1 MRACYGTRLAIA
13 VLTLALSVAA
23 SEPAPEATSRSPGR
37 RGALV
42 VVDDSE
48 RSRLERS
55 GLPVIW
61 KGSSFFLAVWDD
73 DDLRAAHRASIRLEV
88 LAPDF
93 GGARPLYLFEVRDDV
108 EPPAAWGD
116 RVLWRDG
123 RKWVLEMDAA
133 EAARWTGAG
142 HAAVRIPDEPR
153 GWEPRAPSVAYDCS
167 YDPLVDELI
176 HQTDQA
182 KWLDWIEKLSGEES
196 VTVSGTEYI
205 VETRYSSP
213 MFSGAPTAK
222 AYDFALQQAQ
232 SWHYAPDRLE
242 EHGYDAGGGQ
252 TWKNLV
258 LTLPGESF
266 PDDIVLITG
275 HLDSINLGDLMH
287 APGAN
292 DNGTGNATLF
302 EAARLLRQYRFRRT
316 LKIVWFTGEED
327 GLLGS
332 EAYVDDHPTDGFLGV
347 VNLDM
352 FGWDGDGD
360 RCFEIHAGTLSQSQD
375 VGNCFDD
382 SLTTYGMGLAR
393 DYLTWGATDRSDHA
407 SFWQVNV
414 GAIEIA
420 ENFFSDGLPDGCIG
434 QDANPGYHTTDDTVA
449 SNLTPSFGFDIAR
462 AGLATIAAMALPIGA
477 CFDDAPVLSA
487 TPGVSAV
494 DLGWT
499 AVDGAASYRLYR
511 STQGCEGQW
520 FEVAQTAGTSW
531 RDDGADEATTYYY
544 HVEAV
549 DADGFCVSAAS
560 NCAAAV
566 PTVYHATSV
575 SADGIDVCAGGGEG
589 SEDGVID
596 PGESVLLPVT
606 LQNDGTSRLNEVTGM
621 LSTSTGG
628 VTIIDPSAAWPDLP
642 RGAALPSRPNHFGF
656 QVADS
661 VPCGTTLYAAIDL
674 DYTEGSNHTGLPL
687 TIGNAYEVVLLS
699 EDFAAGIPTDWMVVD
714 GGSGGGA
721 ASTWTTSNPGGRSI
735 EAPFD
740 DSFAIVDSDEAGSNA
755 TQDEALITP
764 SFDAS
769 ECTQVVVEFSSQFRW
784 YSGSQDEWADLD
796 LSTDGG
802 TFWWNKLRLQG
813 GSDGYPAPVTKSV
826 DITSTLGGSLADARV
841 RFHYHQADYE
851 WWWAIDN
858 VVVRCTMMECTPC
871 AETALPPG
879 EPGLSAPLTLR
890 RDAGN
895 LVFTWGAPEAGCQAG
910 DYAVYKGDL
919 TTLSSQ
925 VYSHD
930 WVLSCATGSTSLTI
944 PETHPSLGA
953 ADYYLVVAD
962 NGIQEGSYGRD
973 SDGSERPASPSACH
987 AAQNFLSCVP

>member
-1 MRACYGTRLAIA
+1 MRAHDGIRFAIA
-13 VLTLALSVAA
+13 ALALSAA
-23 SEPAPEATSRSPGR
+23 AWPAAAAATNRPPGS

-55 GLPVIW
+55 RLPVIW

-73 DDLRAAHRASIRLEV
+73 DDRRAAQRASIRHTILV
-88 LAPDF
+88 RDF
-93 GGARPLYLFEVRDDV
+93 DRGRSLYLFEVWDDV
-108 EPPAAWGD
+108 EPPAAWGE
-116 RVLWRDG
+116 RVLWREG
-123 RKWVLEMDAA
+123 RKWVLEMDAE
-133 EAARWTGAG
+133 EAARWAGAG

-153 GWEPRAPSVAYDCS
+153 GWDPRAPSVAYDCS
-167 YDPLVDELI
+167 YDPVVDDLI

-196 VTVSGTEYI
+196 VTVSGTEYL

-232 SWHYAPDRLE
+232 SWHYGQDRLE
-242 EHGYDAGGGQ
+242 EHAYDAGGGQ

-266 PDDIVLITG
+266 PDEIVLITG
-275 HLDSINLGDLMH
+275 HLDSINMSDVMH

-292 DNGTGNATLF
+292 DNGTGDATLF

-316 LKIVWFTGEED
+316 IKIVWFTGEED

-332 EAYVDDHPTDGFLGV
+332 EAYVDDHPTAGFLGV

-360 RCFEIHAGTLSQSQD
+360 RCFEIHAGTLPQSQD

-382 SLTTYGMGLAR
+382 SLTTYGLGLAR

-420 ENFFSDGLPDGCIG
+420 ENFFNDGLPDGCVG
-434 QDANPGYHTTDDTVA
+434 QDANPGYHTVNDTIGA
-449 SNLTPSFGFDIAR
+449 NMTPSFGFDIAR
-462 AGLATIAAMALPIGA
+462 AGLATIAAMALPIAA

-487 TPGVSAV
+487 TAGVSSV

-499 AVDGAASYRLYR
+499 PVDGAASYRVYR

-520 FEVAQTAGTSW
+520 FEIAETAGTSW
-531 RDDGADEATTYYY
+531 RDNGADQATTYYY
-544 HVEAV
+544 QVEAV
-549 DADGFCVSAAS
+549 DGDGFCVSAAS
-560 NCAAAV
+560 NCEAAV

-575 SADGIDVCAGGGEG
+575 SASGIDVCAGGGPG
-589 SEDGVID
+589 SGDGIVD
-596 PGESVLLPVT
+596 PGESVLMPVT
-606 LQNDGTSRLNEVTGM
+606 LRNDGTARLSHVSGT
-621 LSTSTGG
+621 LSTPTGG
-628 VTIIDPSAAWPDLP
+628 VTIIDASAAWPDLP
-642 RGAALPSRPNHFGF
+642 RGAASPSLPNHFGY
-656 QVADS
+656 QVADA
-661 VPCGTTLYAAIDL
+661 VPCGTTMYAAISL
-674 DYTEGSNHTGLPL
+674 DYAEGANDTGLAT
-687 TIGNAYEVVLLS
+687 TIGNPHEVLLLD
-699 EDFAAGIPTDWMVVD
+699 EDFAAGIPAGWTIVD

-721 ASTWTTSNPGGRSI
+721 ASTWTAANPGGRTI
-735 EAPFD
+735 DPPFD
-740 DSFAIVDSDEAGSNA
+740 ASFAIVDSDQAGSSA

-769 ECTQVVVEFSSQFRW
+769 ACAEVVLDFSSQFRW
-784 YSGSQDEWADLD
+784 YSGGQDEHADVD

-802 TFWWNKLRLQG
+802 SSWRNRLRIEG
-813 GSDGYPAPVTKSV
+813 GSDGYPAPVTRSV
-826 DITSTLGGSLADARV
+826 DIGSTLGGSLDDARI
-841 RFHYHQADYE
+841 RFRYYQAQYE

-858 VVVRCTMMECTPC
+858 VAVRCTIMECTPC
-871 AETALPPG
+871 AVTAGAPG
-879 EPGLSAPLTLR
+879 EPGVTTPLTVQR
-890 RDAGN
+890 VAGN
-895 LVFTWGAPEAGCQAG
+895 LVFAWGAPGAGCQPV
-910 DYAVYKGDL
+910 DYAVYRGDL

-925 VYSHD
+925 GYSHD
-930 WVLSCATGSTSLTI
+930 QVLSCATGSTSLTI
-944 PETHPSLGA
+944 PETHPAVGA
-953 ADYYLVVAD
+953 TDYYLVVAD
-962 NGIQEGSYGRD
+962 NGIQEGSYGLD
-973 SDGSERPASPSACH
+973 SESNERPASSAACH
-987 AAQNFLSCVP
+987 AAQNLLSCGP